1 MGCYSGENLALKIFL
16 LMMSLISPSK
26 SDALSFR
33 ALEDNDRELLFE
45 WRNIPEIISLSAN
58 QRPVSWAEHLVWF
71 DKVISDAKYYV
82 VIISEERRPIGQIR
96 FEKTDENIVE
106 IGIYLIPSSVGQG
119 RGSRLIR
126 QASALAKN
134 KWPNLRY
141 LKATIRQDNLRSMKA
156 FEAAAFKFDADND
169 LNQDQELIRMTLDIS
184 KLK

>member
-1 MGCYSGENLALKIFL
+1 
-16 LMMSLISPSK
+16 MMNPNIPSK
-26 SDALSFR
+26 GDALSFR

-96 FEKTDENIVE
+96 FEKTDESTAE

-119 RGSRLIR
+119 RGSCLIN
-126 QASALAKN
+126 QATLLAKH
-134 KWPNLRY
+134 KWPSLQY
-141 LKATIRQDNLRSMKA
+141 LQAIIRQDNMRSIKA
-156 FEAAAFKFDADND
+156 FEAAAFEYDAGNGC
-169 LNQDQELIRMTLDIS
+169 NHDQELIHMTLDIR
-184 KLK
+184 KFK